1 MSKNANEQ
9 SILDTN
15 FKRVQQNL
23 LSHFEDMI
31 PNDITKFPEIEKKVS
46 GFTRGYIAQYR
57 YNNGTVGK
65 FCIKSFYNGDKDYYD
80 NDIAELI
87 REYIAG
93 DVQRLLLYNRSPK
106 ISIITQKGK
115 KDRIYLGSKFLLSF
129 LTYETLIDM
138 VEPKDEE
145 ELKGELRNVKG
156 YNKILA
162 AGIILRD
169 RDINNT
175 GNIGIMETYEDDSEC
190 LALAWGKIDLG
201 KTFARQGLDT
211 NAEVKAELRNL
222 LDLNEYANVD
232 LQELSTEL
240 KNMLIILEQNQQ
252 KLNSVIENK
261 SSKLNENLNKNT
273 KFYLYTDKNFN
284 PRYNESKK
292 ITFIY
297 SNKLKQFVSQDDE
310 KFNLAQYFKEKLYSQ
325 MNFAK
330 ELVHTLDL
338 IIKIDDSEP
347 IKTIDEYLDSE
358 HEDFLTWSMEN
369 TKATNLTELKASEKL
384 TKLKEGPSA

>member
-1 MSKNANEQ
+1 MGKNANEQ

-190 LALAWGKIDLG
+190 LALAWEKIDLG

-211 NAEVKAELRNL
+211 
-222 LDLNEYANVD
+222 NEYANVD

-273 KFYLYTDKNFN
+273 QFYLYTDKNFN

-358 HEDFLTWSMEN
+358 HENFLTWSMEN
-369 TKATNLTELKASEKL
+369 TKTTNLTELEVSEKL